1 MSAEKE
7 WRLSPEKYNKLL
19 SRIELRDI
27 ALRDVHASC
36 GVGRF
41 EEKVYLSL
49 KESAEIEDRSTDKV
63 TITISYDLKG
73 KYKRRNAFSVKATY
87 AVTFDLNDELPDE
100 FFEIFRQTSL
110 PLYTYPYFRELANSS
125 ISRMG
130 LPPLVMPLRRN
141 LVGPS

>member
-19 SRIELRDI
+19 RRIELRDI
-27 ALRDVHASC
+27 TLRDIRASC
-36 GVGRF
+36 GVGHF
-41 EEKVYLSL
+41 EEKVYLLL
-49 KESAEIEDRSTDKV
+49 KETAEIEDGSTDNV
-63 TITISYDLKG
+63 TFAISYDLKG

-100 FFEIFRQTSL
+100 FFEIFKQTSL

-130 LPPLVMPLRRN
+130 LPPLILPLRRH